1 MYDEG
6 VMDSLSIP
14 PRQGGGGGVK
24 LYSHK
29 FLSGKS
35 HSLLSEMWEASRYLL
50 EVKGE
55 GYIRDLG

>member
-14 PRQGGGGGVK
+14 PGKGEVVK

-29 FLSGKS
+29 FLSGK
-35 HSLLSEMWEASRYLL
+35 
-50 EVKGE
+50 
-55 GYIRDLG
+55 